1 MQCEFLKTGIDP
13 NGIGTI
19 TLSNSEKKNA
29 ISIQMRREIMAC
41 LAQWRSSEEVKLVI
55 FTGEG
60 GVFSAGFDLDQF
72 RDPKLYDEIFGTS
85 AQYHRDLWYFPK
97 PTIAAI
103 NGPALAGAFDFVKL
117 CDIRICAEKAFFSH
131 PEIKFGVPPLL
142 TPLRWIVGEGI
153 AREICMTGKR
163 VDAAEAHRVGLVS
176 EVVSADNLMPRARQ
190 IAAQILEA
198 PLPALQFIK
207 QNALDHASRGFE
219 ESFTVEH
226 DRAFQEFLLR
236 KGAEAARKRDKQ

>member
-1 MQCEFLKTGIDP
+1 MAYGLLQTGIEP
-13 NGIGTI
+13 NGTGIV
-19 TLSNSEKKNA
+19 TLSNPEKKNA
-29 ISIQMRREIMAC
+29 ISIQMRRELMAC
-41 LAQWRSSEEVKLVI
+41 LAEWRSSDAVKLII
-55 FTGEG
+55 FTGAG

-72 RDPKLYDEIFGTS
+72 RDPGLYDELFGTS

-117 CDIRICAEKAFFSH
+117 CDIRICTEKAFFAH
-131 PEIKFGVPPLL
+131 PEIKFGVPPLM
-142 TPLRWIVGEGI
+142 TPLRWIVGEGM
-153 AREICMTGKR
+153 ARDICMTGKR
-163 VDAAEAHRVGLVS
+163 VDAAEAHRIGLVS
-176 EVVSADNLMPRARQ
+176 EIVSADKLMDRARQ

-198 PLPALQFIK
+198 PPPALQYMK
-207 QNALDHASRGFE
+207 QNMLDHASRGFE

-236 KGAEAARKRDKQ
+236 KGAEAARKREKQ